1 MSPLVQESTLLGDPV
16 LNGYVDA
23 LSDAMTRQ
31 HAYPVCGEH
40 I

>member
-1 MSPLVQESTLLGDPV
+1 MQESTLLGDPV